1 MGDFLRNLMCKSA
14 FFARNEG
21 IMADFSFFCLN
32 DNYCFEIIKLV

>member
-21 IMADFSFFCLN
+21 IMADFSFFVLMTIIVLKSLN
-32 DNYCFEIIKLV
+32 